1 MKAGHD
7 LNQLSHDMGHVGTDL
22 LKTRYLNMRGL
33 TKESAARYW
42 SLTPEY
48 LATSGETAGHTA

>member
-7 LNQLSHDMGHVGTDL
+7 LNQLSNDMGHVGTAL

-33 TKESAARYW
+33 TKDSAARYW

-48 LATSGETAGHTA
+48 LATYSKKSGHTA

>member
-1 MKAGHD
+1 
-7 LNQLSHDMGHVGTDL
+7 MGHVGTDL

-48 LATSGETAGHTA
+48 LATGGETAGHTA

>member
-7 LNQLSHDMGHVGTDL
+7 LNQLSNDMGHVGTDL

-42 SLTPEY
+42 SMTPEY
-48 LATSGETAGHTA
+48 LATHGKKSGHTA